1 MSVRELTRIRV
12 RTADDAVLHLE
23 GSRTGRDVLLL
34 HGLGYASWAAKHVRL
49 ALDEELA
56 LWSLDNRGTG
66 RSTRGR
72 GDLSIDL
79 LADDAALA
87 IEALG
92 RPAIVVGYSMGGY
105 IAQLLALSRPD
116 LVGQLILVGTSP
128 GGAGAVPVPDRT
140 RRFWLDAVDQTP
152 EQYARRTMP
161 LSFRDGW
168 PQSHPDEYE
177 NVIQARLTY
186 PTPSEI
192 WREQYQACE
201 RFLQTGAR
209 TAQIAIPTLILH
221 GGADRVL
228 PPANGRAIA
237 SMLPTARYRELPGA
251 GHLLHLEE
259 PDTVAGEILRF
270 VSPPFHD
277 HGNTKE

>member
-23 GSRTGRDVLLL
+23 GSRTGHSVLLL
-34 HGLGYASWAAKHVRL
+34 HGLGYASWAAQQLRQ
-49 ALDEELA
+49 ALGEELA

-72 GDLSIDL
+72 RGLSIEL
-79 LADDAALA
+79 LAADAALA

-105 IAQLLALSRPD
+105 IAQLLALSRPE
-116 LVGQLILVGTSP
+116 LVRQLTLVGTSP
-128 GGAGAVPVPDRT
+128 GGAGSVPVPDNT
-140 RRFWLDAVDQTP
+140 RKVWLDAADETP

-161 LSFRDGW
+161 LSFREGW
-168 PQSHPDEYE
+168 PQSHHDEYE
-177 NVIQARLTY
+177 DVIRARLTY
-186 PTPSEI
+186 PTPSSI
-192 WREQYQACE
+192 WREQYHACE
-201 RFLQTGAR
+201 RFLQRGAQ
-209 TAQIAIPTLILH
+209 TAQLSVPTLILH

-237 SMLPTARYRELPGA
+237 SLIPTARYRELPGA
-251 GHLLHLEE
+251 GHLLHLEQ
-259 PDTVAGEILRF
+259 PDTVAAEIRRF
-270 VSPPFHD
+270 VSHLVHH
-277 HGNTKE
+277 HGITKE